1 MFKGDLKI
9 KNEGFMKQIEYMGD
23 HVEDELLMK
32 KAEATFLSNIL
43 RVKSICYIADEI
55 IKDVL

>member
-1 MFKGDLKI
+1 
-9 KNEGFMKQIEYMGD
+9 E
-23 HVEDELLMK
+23 HVIDELLMK
-32 KAEATFLSNIL
+32 YAESIFMNNLF